1 MSWCQVAALHPAR
14 CGHFCVD
21 SKKVFPENEHQDS
34 TGPIEAEVKWYNSRK
49 GFGFVLGPDG
59 QDVFFHASAL
69 TESGI
74 EPPDTGDK
82 LVCEMGADR
91 QGRRL
96 ITRIMQLKKGE
107 GGGEARPPRRE
118 FGGGGGF
125 GDRPPRRDFGDRPPR
140 RDFGGG
146 PAGGFG
152 GGGGAGGF
160 GGGGAGGFG
169 GGGAGGFGD
178 RAPRRDFG
186 DRPPP
191 RREFSRDEG
200 GPTYDIAG
208 TVKWFDQVRG
218 FGFVTPEDGGQDVFL
233 HSSVLQRAGK
243 QDVQQGEKV
252 ALEVR
257 DGQRGRQ
264 AVNMKD

>member
-1 MSWCQVAALHPAR
+1 M
-14 CGHFCVD
+14 
-21 SKKVFPENEHQDS
+21 FPENEHQDS

-82 LVCEMGADR
+82 LVCEMGSDR

-125 GDRPPRRDFGDRPPR
+125 GDRPP
-140 RDFGGG
+140 
-146 PAGGFG
+146 
-152 GGGGAGGF
+152 
-160 GGGGAGGFG
+160 
-169 GGGAGGFGD
+169 
-178 RAPRRDFG
+178 
-186 DRPPP
+186 P
-191 RREFSRDEG
+191 RREFNRDES

>member
-1 MSWCQVAALHPAR
+1 VPS
-14 CGHFCVD
+14 D
-21 SKKVFPENEHQDS
+21 SDTPGEA
-34 TGPIEAEVKWYNSRK
+34 GPVEAQVKWYNARK

-69 TESGI
+69 TEAGI
-74 EPPDTGDK
+74 EPPDTGDS
-82 LVCEMGADR
+82 LVCEIGTDR

-96 ITRIMQLKKGE
+96 VTRIVSMKRGE
-107 GGGEARPPRRE
+107 GGGERRDFGGGGFGDRPPRRD

-125 GDRPPRRDFGDRPPR
+125 GDRPPRRDFGGGAGGGGFGDRPPR

-146 PAGGFG
+146 AGGGFGAPRRDFGGPPG
-152 GGGGAGGF
+152 GGGGF
-160 GGGGAGGFG
+160 G
-169 GGGAGGFGD
+169 
-178 RAPRRDFG
+178 APRPGFG

-191 RREFSRDEG
+191 RRDFADRDAG
-200 GPTYDIAG
+200 GPTYAVDG

-233 HSSVLQRAGK
+233 HSSVLQRAGR

-252 ALEVR
+252 SLDVR

-264 AVNMKD
+264 AVNLK

>member
-1 MSWCQVAALHPAR
+1 M
-14 CGHFCVD
+14 
-21 SKKVFPENEHQDS
+21 FPENENQGD

-69 TESGI
+69 TEAGI

-82 LVCEMGADR
+82 LVCEIGSDR

-118 FGGGGGF
+118 FGGGGF

-140 RDFGGG
+140 RDFG
-146 PAGGFG
+146 
-152 GGGGAGGF
+152 
-160 GGGGAGGFG
+160 
-169 GGGAGGFGD
+169 D
-178 RAPRRDFG
+178 R
-186 DRPPP
+186 PP
-191 RREFSRDEG
+191 RREFNRDEG

>member
-1 MSWCQVAALHPAR
+1 MRQNVAKRVRKEHYPAPYA
-14 CGHFCVD
+14 VID
-21 SKKVFPENEHQDS
+21 LWEKE
-34 TGPIEAEVKWYNSRK
+34 
-49 GFGFVLGPDG
+49 
-59 QDVFFHASAL
+59 
-69 TESGI
+69 
-74 EPPDTGDK
+74 
-82 LVCEMGADR
+82 
-91 QGRRL
+91 
-96 ITRIMQLKKGE
+96 
-107 GGGEARPPRRE
+107 
-118 FGGGGGF
+118 
-125 GDRPPRRDFGDRPPR
+125 
-140 RDFGGG
+140 
-146 PAGGFG
+146 
-152 GGGGAGGF
+152 
-160 GGGGAGGFG
+160 
-169 GGGAGGFGD
+169 GGFGD